1 MWGRHA
7 TEDARLAARLIQDDV
22 RFTTGVLVL
31 GHLLPLSILWGP
43 SSGLRLLAAP
53 LTLFGL
59 FIWEHLYVQAPQ
71 RIPLA

>member
-1 MWGRHA
+1 
-7 TEDARLAARLIQDDV
+7 V